1 MGLYQVVFPLSIILC
16 VYKLMAASILLDNVD
31 GISFLFVM
39 VYFEVILFKDLEV
52 SDMSS
57 KNNAFVVLLKFLIVS
72 G

>member
-1 MGLYQVVFPLSIILC
+1 
-16 VYKLMAASILLDNVD
+16 MAASILLDNVD